1 MEAIA
6 TLKEPGGCNKTTI
19 GAYIEV
25 FCFHYCI
32 FFLFSLTICIV
43 KLLLAAKSHRVT
55 FQFE

>member
-25 FCFHYCI
+25 FCFHSCI
-32 FFLFSLTICIV
+32 FVSFLIDNMYC
-43 KLLLAAKSHRVT
+43 
-55 FQFE
+55 